1 MTPTTP
7 LPDPLEELA
16 AADARRAAMG
26 YVTEAFAEAVL
37 AGIEGD
43 CFAHAAM
50 FAALQ
55 ELVGVYGEDPVA
67 RFVETLPEKVRRG
80 DYTIAAKH

>member
-1 MTPTTP
+1 MMQTSS
-7 LPDPLEELA
+7 PDPLDELA
-16 AADARRAAMG
+16 AADARRAAMA

-50 FAALQ
+50 FAAFQ
-55 ELVGVYGEDPVA
+55 ELVAVYGEDPVA
-67 RFVETLPEKVRRG
+67 RFAETLPEKIRRG
-80 DYTIAAKH
+80 DYTIANKH

>member
-1 MTPTTP
+1 MMQTSS
-7 LPDPLEELA
+7 PDPLDELA
-16 AADARRAAMG
+16 AADARRAAMA

-55 ELVGVYGEDPVA
+55 ELVAVYGEDPVA
-67 RFVETLPEKVRRG
+67 RFAETLPGKIRRG
-80 DYTIAAKH
+80 GSALANKP

>member
-1 MTPTTP
+1 MMQTSS
-7 LPDPLEELA
+7 PDPLDELA
-16 AADARRAAMG
+16 AADARRAAMA

-55 ELVGVYGEDPVA
+55 ELVAVYGEDPVA
-67 RFVETLPEKVRRG
+67 RFAETLPEKIRRG
-80 DYTIAAKH
+80 DYTIANKH